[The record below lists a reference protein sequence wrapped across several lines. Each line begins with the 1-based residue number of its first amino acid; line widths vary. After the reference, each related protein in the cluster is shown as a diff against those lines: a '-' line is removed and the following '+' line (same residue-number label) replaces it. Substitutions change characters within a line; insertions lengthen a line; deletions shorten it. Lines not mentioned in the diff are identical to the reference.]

1 MNTSIIKTENLSYS
15 YSKGIK
21 TLENINLTVKEGD
34 IYGFLGPNGSGKTTT
49 LRLLLGLLKNQN
61 GKIGLFGKGLQND
74 RSEILKNIGSLIES
88 PSLYSHLSAKENLE
102 IYRNVYNQPKSRID
116 EVLKITDLLEVGKKS
131 VKEYS
136 LGMKQRLAIALALLP
151 KPKLM
156 ILDEPTNG
164 LDPTGII
171 DLRNLIKKLN
181 REEGITFVISSHILP
196 EIEKLVNRIGIISKG
211 KIQFQGSLKELQEL
225 QQKHIFLH
233 INTSD
238 NDKALSLLDSYQP
251 KTGNG
256 EILLNS
262 QDSNQSAQINRLLVQ
277 ENIDVY
283 DLHTVRPTLET
294 IFVNLTNTA
303 Q

>member
-1 MNTSIIKTENLSYS
+1 MDTLNIRTVNLSYS
-15 YSKGIK
+15 YSKGVN
-21 TLENINLTVKEGD
+21 TLENINLLVNEGD

-61 GKIGLFGKGLQND
+61 GKIEIFGKSLQNN
-74 RSEILKNIGSLIES
+74 RREILKNIGSLIES

-102 IYRNVYNQPKSRID
+102 VYRNVYNQPKSRIQ
-116 EVLKITDLLEVGKKS
+116 EVLKITDLLEVGEKS

-136 LGMKQRLAIALALLP
+136 LGMKQRLAIALSLLP

-156 ILDEPTNG
+156 ILDEPING
-164 LDPTGII
+164 LDPTGIL

-181 REEGITFVISSHILP
+181 KEEGITFIISSHILP

-238 NDKALSLLDSYQP
+238 NNKALSVLESFQP
-251 KTGNG
+251 KMVNG

-283 DLHTVRPTLET
+283 DLHTMRPTLET
-294 IFVNLTNTA
+294 IFVNLTNTK

>member
-1 MNTSIIKTENLSYS
+1 MDTLNIRTVNLSYS
-15 YSKGIK
+15 YSKGVN
-21 TLENINLTVKEGD
+21 TLENINLLVNEGD

-61 GKIGLFGKGLQND
+61 GKIEIFGKSLQNN
-74 RSEILKNIGSLIES
+74 RREILKNIGSLIES

-102 IYRNVYNQPKSRID
+102 VYRNVYNQPKSRIQ
-116 EVLKITDLLEVGKKS
+116 EVLKITDLLEVGEKS

-136 LGMKQRLAIALALLP
+136 LGMKQRLAIALSLLP

-164 LDPTGII
+164 LDPTGIL

-181 REEGITFVISSHILP
+181 KEEGITFIISSHILP

-238 NDKALSLLDSYQP
+238 NNKALSVLESFQP
-251 KTGNG
+251 KMVNG

-283 DLHTVRPTLET
+283 DLHTMRPTLET
-294 IFVNLTNTA
+294 IFVNLTNTK

>member
-1 MNTSIIKTENLSYS
+1 MDTLNIRTVNLSYS
-15 YSKGIK
+15 YSKGVN
-21 TLENINLTVKEGD
+21 TLENINLLVNEGD

-61 GKIGLFGKGLQND
+61 GKIEIFGKSLQNN
-74 RSEILKNIGSLIES
+74 RREILKNIGSLIES

-102 IYRNVYNQPKSRID
+102 VYRNVYNQPKSRIQ
-116 EVLKITDLLEVGKKS
+116 EVLKITDLLEVGEKS

-136 LGMKQRLAIALALLP
+136 LGMKQRLAIALSLLP

-156 ILDEPTNG
+156 ILDEPING
-164 LDPTGII
+164 LDPTGIL

-181 REEGITFVISSHILP
+181 KEEGITFIISSHILP

-238 NDKALSLLDSYQP
+238 NNKALSVLESFQP
-251 KTGNG
+251 KMVNG

-262 QDSNQSAQINRLLVQ
+262 EDSNQSAQINRLLVQ

-283 DLHTVRPTLET
+283 DLHTMRPTLET
-294 IFVNLTNTA
+294 IFVNLTNTK

>member
-1 MNTSIIKTENLSYS
+1 MDTLNIRTVNLSYS
-15 YSKGIK
+15 YSKGVN
-21 TLENINLTVKEGD
+21 TLENINLLVNEGD

-61 GKIGLFGKGLQND
+61 GKIEIFGKSLQNN
-74 RSEILKNIGSLIES
+74 RREILKNIGSLIES

-102 IYRNVYNQPKSRID
+102 VYRNVYNQPKSRIQ
-116 EVLKITDLLEVGKKS
+116 EVLKITDLLEVGEKS

-136 LGMKQRLAIALALLP
+136 LGMKQRLAIALSLLP

-164 LDPTGII
+164 LDPTGIL

-181 REEGITFVISSHILP
+181 KEEGITFIISSHILP

-238 NDKALSLLDSYQP
+238 NNKALSVLESFQP
-251 KTGNG
+251 KMVNG

-262 QDSNQSAQINRLLVQ
+262 EDSNQSAQINRLLVQ

-283 DLHTVRPTLET
+283 DLHTMRPTLET
-294 IFVNLTNTA
+294 IFVNLTNTK

>member
-1 MNTSIIKTENLSYS
+1 MDTLNIRTVNLSYS
-15 YSKGIK
+15 YSKGVN
-21 TLENINLTVKEGD
+21 TLENINLLVNEGD

-61 GKIGLFGKGLQND
+61 GKIEIFGKSLQNN
-74 RSEILKNIGSLIES
+74 RREILKNIGSLIES

-102 IYRNVYNQPKSRID
+102 VYRNVYNQPKSRIQ
-116 EVLKITDLLEVGKKS
+116 EVLKITDLLEVGEKS

-136 LGMKQRLAIALALLP
+136 LGMKQRLAIALSLLP

-164 LDPTGII
+164 LDPTGIL

-181 REEGITFVISSHILP
+181 KEEGITFIISSHILP

-238 NDKALSLLDSYQP
+238 NNKALSVLESFQP
-251 KTGNG
+251 KMVNG

-262 QDSNQSAQINRLLVQ
+262 QDSNQSAQINRLLVH

-283 DLHTVRPTLET
+283 DLHTMRPTLET
-294 IFVNLTNTA
+294 IFVNLANTK

>member
-1 MNTSIIKTENLSYS
+1 MDRLNIRTVNLSYS
-15 YSKGIK
+15 YSKGVN
-21 TLENINLTVKEGD
+21 TLKNINLLVNEGD

-61 GKIGLFGKGLQND
+61 GKIEIFGKSLQNN
-74 RSEILKNIGSLIES
+74 RREILKNIGSLIES

-102 IYRNVYNQPKSRID
+102 VYRNVYNQPKSRIQ
-116 EVLKITDLLEVGKKS
+116 EVLKITDLLEVGEKS

-136 LGMKQRLAIALALLP
+136 LGMKQRLAIALSLLP

-164 LDPTGII
+164 LDPTGIL

-181 REEGITFVISSHILP
+181 KEEGITFIISSHILP

-238 NDKALSLLDSYQP
+238 NNKALSVLESFQP
-251 KTGNG
+251 KMVNG

-283 DLHTVRPTLET
+283 DLHTMRPTLET
-294 IFVNLTNTA
+294 IFVNLTNTK

>member
-1 MNTSIIKTENLSYS
+1 MDTLNIRTVNLSYS
-15 YSKGIK
+15 YSKGVN
-21 TLENINLTVKEGD
+21 TLENINLLVNEGD

-61 GKIGLFGKGLQND
+61 GKIEIFGKSLQNN
-74 RSEILKNIGSLIES
+74 RREILKNIGSLIES

-102 IYRNVYNQPKSRID
+102 VYRNVYNQPKSRIQ
-116 EVLKITDLLEVGKKS
+116 EVLKITDLLEVGEKS

-136 LGMKQRLAIALALLP
+136 LGMKQRLAIALSLLP

-164 LDPTGII
+164 LDPTGIL

-181 REEGITFVISSHILP
+181 KEEGITFIISSHILP

-233 INTSD
+233 INTS
-238 NDKALSLLDSYQP
+238 NNNKALSVLESFQP
-251 KTGNG
+251 KMVNG

-283 DLHTVRPTLET
+283 DLHTMRPTLET
-294 IFVNLTNTA
+294 IFVNLTNTK

>member
-1 MNTSIIKTENLSYS
+1 MDTLNIRTVNLSYS
-15 YSKGIK
+15 YSKGVN
-21 TLENINLTVKEGD
+21 TLENINLLVNEGD

-61 GKIGLFGKGLQND
+61 GKIEIFGKSLQNN
-74 RSEILKNIGSLIES
+74 RREILKNIGSLIES

-102 IYRNVYNQPKSRID
+102 VYRNVYNQPKSRIQ
-116 EVLKITDLLEVGKKS
+116 EVLKITDLLEVGEKS

-136 LGMKQRLAIALALLP
+136 LGMKQRLAIALSLLP

-164 LDPTGII
+164 LDPTGIL

-181 REEGITFVISSHILP
+181 KEEGITFIISSHILP

-238 NDKALSLLDSYQP
+238 NNKALSVLESFQP
-251 KTGNG
+251 KMVNG

-283 DLHTVRPTLET
+283 DLHTMRPTLET
-294 IFVNLTNTA
+294 IFVNLANTK